1 MISKVSNPGE
11 ITQERQRVVHDD
23 VQLDTGGGLLAGA
36 AQVREGGKGFTKRA
50 LSEVGETLSHML
62 ANIFAIALLFCQSN
76 QTHCFQRHI
85 YHIATPAYLK
95 SIKLLEEQHIFT

>member
-36 AQVREGGKGFTKRA
+36 AQVREGKGFTKRA

-62 ANIFAIALLFCQSN
+62 ASILAIALLFCQSN
-76 QTHCFQRHI
+76 QTHCFQRDI
-85 YHIATPAYLK
+85 LISSQTLD
-95 SIKLLEEQHIFT
+95 STE